1 MKYIDYIRW
10 RIQLQKHKNVILFPI
25 EKIVNS
31 QARRKTLTFNREK
44 GDEILTNKF
53 KE

>member
-10 RIQLQKHKNVILFPI
+10 RIQLLKHKNITLFPI
-25 EKIVNS
+25 EKTVN
-31 QARRKTLTFNREK
+31 NRGK

>member
-1 MKYIDYIRW
+1 MKYIDYIHW
-10 RIQLQKHKNVILFPI
+10 RIQLLKHKNITLFPI
-25 EKIVNS
+25 EKTVN
-31 QARRKTLTFNREK
+31 NREK

>member
-10 RIQLQKHKNVILFPI
+10 RIQLLKHKNITLFPI
-25 EKIVNS
+25 EKIVN
-31 QARRKTLTFNREK
+31 NREK
-44 GDEILTNKF
+44 GNEILTNKF